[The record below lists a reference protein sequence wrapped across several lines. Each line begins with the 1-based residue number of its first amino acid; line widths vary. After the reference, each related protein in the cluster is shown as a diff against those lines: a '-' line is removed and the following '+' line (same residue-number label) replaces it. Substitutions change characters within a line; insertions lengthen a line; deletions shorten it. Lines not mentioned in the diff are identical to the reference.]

1 MSETVAG
8 SWTGIYFYPE
18 DHPDNPDDLWPPT
31 AFVAE
36 LIDRGG
42 VVTGVVRE
50 PDMLH
55 DGPER
60 TAEIEGMVTGDA
72 VVFTKTPTDGA
83 DQIEYAGTLVD
94 EGRRIEG
101 QWHIAGDWSGRF
113 RMDRAGPP
121 RPRESVSTGR
131 TLDADVPLKTP

>member
-36 LIDRGG
+36 LVDRGG
-42 VVTGVVRE
+42 VITGVVSE
-50 PDMLH
+50 PDML
-55 DGPER
+55 DCGPDR
-60 TAEIEGMVTGDA
+60 TAEIEGVRTGEA
-72 VVFTKTPTDGA
+72 VAFTKTPTDGA
-83 DQIEYAGTLVD
+83 DQIEYSGTLID

-101 QWHIAGDWSGRF
+101 QWHIVGDWSGRF
-113 RMDRAGPP
+113 RMDRAGPI
-121 RPRESVSTGR
+121 RPAETVSAGQTMDAP
-131 TLDADVPLKTP
+131 LDEER

>member
-36 LIDRGG
+36 LIDRAG
-42 VVTGVVRE
+42 VITGWVRE
-50 PDMLH
+50 PDTLFG
-55 DGPER
+55 GPDR
-60 TAEIEGMVTGDA
+60 SAEIEGVRTGDA
-72 VVFTKTPTDGA
+72 VAFTKTPADGE
-83 DQIEYAGTLVD
+83 DQIEYAGTLID

-101 QWHIAGDWSGRF
+101 QWHIVGDWSGRF
-113 RMDRAGPP
+113 RMDRAGPI
-121 RPRESVSTGR
+121 RPAEAVAAGR
-131 TLDADVPLKTP
+131 TIKAPVDQGR

>member
-18 DHPDNPDDLWPPT
+18 DHPSNPDDLWPPT

-42 VVTGVVRE
+42 VISGVTRE
-50 PDMLH
+50 PDMLY
-55 DGPER
+55 DGPDR
-60 TAEIEGMVTGDA
+60 TAEIEGLRTSEA

-83 DQIEYAGTLVD
+83 TPIEYAGTLID
-94 EGRRIEG
+94 DGRRIEG
-101 QWHIAGDWSGRF
+101 QWHIVGSWSGHF
-113 RMDRAGPP
+113 RMDRAGPI
-121 RPRESVSTGR
+121 RPAESVNAGEEIGAP
-131 TLDADVPLKTP
+131 ADQNR

>member
-36 LIDRGG
+36 LIDRAG
-42 VVTGVVRE
+42 VITGWVRE
-50 PDMLH
+50 PDTLFG
-55 DGPER
+55 GPDR
-60 TAEIEGMVTGDA
+60 SAEIEGVRTGDA
-72 VVFTKTPTDGA
+72 VAFTKTPADGE
-83 DQIEYAGTLVD
+83 DQIEYAGTLID

-101 QWHIAGDWSGRF
+101 QWHIVGDWSGRF
-113 RMDRAGPP
+113 RMDRAGPT
-121 RPRESVSTGR
+121 RPAEAVAAGR
-131 TLDADVPLKTP
+131 TIKAPVDQGR